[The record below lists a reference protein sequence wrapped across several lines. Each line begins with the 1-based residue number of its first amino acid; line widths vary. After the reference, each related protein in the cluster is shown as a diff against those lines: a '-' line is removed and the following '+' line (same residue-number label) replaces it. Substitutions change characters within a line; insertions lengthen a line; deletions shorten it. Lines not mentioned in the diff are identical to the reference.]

1 MPSINRIH
9 GKAKHAGKVPVR
21 SESKVQVKEKTSEEK
36 LAELNREM
44 EKAVA
49 EQNFERAAIIRD
61 EIKKMKGEN

>member
-1 MPSINRIH
+1 MKNTKKP
-9 GKAKHAGKVPVR
+9 
-21 SESKVQVKEKTSEEK
+21 EVKEKTTEEK
-36 LAELNREM
+36 IADLNKEM